1 MESCILDGTG
11 HQELTLL
18 DVIPED
24 FWRNRMVTWLLMPWF
39 FTPRKGLKLGTPLR
53 DWTIR
58 ENVNIFCVSP
68 NKFNINVV
76 NMCISVFLPSNI
88 FICCITVFLLTD
100 PQWYSTRNLL
110 RTINVGIFYDMIT
123 IINPHCNPIW
133 SYKRLLMVS
142 YKGNISHIFWRT
154 LLSKAT

>member
-1 MESCILDGTG
+1 MAADALVLYITKASETKVSTKADKQVLVN
-11 HQELTLL
+11 HK
-18 DVIPED
+18 
-24 FWRNRMVTWLLMPWF
+24 
-39 FTPRKGLKLGTPLR
+39 KGLKLGTPLR

-68 NKFNINVV
+68 NKFNITVV

-88 FICCITVFLLTD
+88 FICCITVFYLTD
-100 PQWYSTRNLL
+100 PQWYSTRNLS

-123 IINPHCNPIW
+123 IINPHCNPTW